1 MVTIKKQLVTNPNA
15 PIGKSKNSKKKI
27 TIHETANLT
36 AGAGA
41 QAHANLQTRGN
52 SRTASWH
59 YQVDDKIAIQ
69 SFEDDVVCFHAGTTE
84 GNATSIGIEICVNSD
99 GDFKKAVQNAAELA
113 AMLMKRHGLD
123 LDDIV
128 QHNHFSGKNC
138 PTFLRSGRKGINWT
152 DFKKMVAS
160 AGGNVNMGNPV
171 LKSGSRGD
179 SVRYLQS
186 LLNRHGSAIA
196 LDGIFGQA
204 TDKAVKSFQKSKGLL
219 VDGIVGDKT
228 WEALEAKEQTK
239 PPQPTRPQPQPNQ
252 KDEPSD
258 YAKEAWEILKSH
270 GITTGERPK
279 DFLKREEF
287 GMMLVKAL
295 GLKMKE

>member
-1 MVTIKKQLVTNPNA
+1 MVAIKQQLVTKTDA
-15 PIGKSKNSKKKI
+15 PIGRGINSKKKI

-41 QAHANLQTRGN
+41 QAHANLQSRGN

-69 SFEDDVVCFHAGTTE
+69 SFSDDTICYHAGSTL

-99 GDFKKAVQNAAELA
+99 GDFKKAVKNAAELTA
-113 AMLMKRHGLD
+113 ILMKRHKLTI
-123 LDDIV
+123 DDVV

-138 PTFLRSGRKGINWT
+138 PTFLRSGSKGINWT
-152 DFKKMVAS
+152 DFKKLVN
-160 AGGNVNMGNPV
+160 GGSVSMSHPV

-196 LDGIFGQA
+196 LDGIFGVA
-204 TDKAVKSFQKSKGLL
+204 TDKAVRAYQAKQKLT
-219 VDGIVGDKT
+219 VDGIVGAKT
-228 WEALEAKEQTK
+228 WSALEAPVTPSAPK
-239 PPQPTRPQPQPNQ
+239 PPVTPNKDALPSWDKGVWQ
-252 KDEPSD
+252 KAID
-258 YAKEAWEILKSH
+258 L
-270 GITTGERPK
+270 GITDGERPN
-279 DFLKREEF
+279 DPITRLEAVH
-287 GMMLVKAL
+287 LVMRGIGEAPRLDNGK
-295 GLKMKE
+295 K